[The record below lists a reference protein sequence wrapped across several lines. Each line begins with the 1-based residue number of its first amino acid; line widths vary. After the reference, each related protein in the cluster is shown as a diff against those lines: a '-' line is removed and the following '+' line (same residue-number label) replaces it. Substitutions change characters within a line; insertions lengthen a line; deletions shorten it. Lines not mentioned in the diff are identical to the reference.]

1 MMRQILEGQ
10 PLAKALYRADSFDS
24 QHSLGYLIRRLNVQL
39 VPRAEALF
47 GDTDLTFTQWCVLMA
62 LRDGIAD
69 TCGEI
74 SRHLGH
80 DTGATTRLIDQME
93 ERGLLA
99 RTRSTE
105 DRRVVHLAIT
115 TAGKTLAKTLTPRIV
130 DFWNETLVGF
140 TAEEFSQLVSL
151 MMRLANQVE
160 AQPAPNAIGKS
171 KIAK

>member
-1 MMRQILEGQ
+1 
-10 PLAKALYRADSFDS
+10 LAKALYRVDSFDS
-24 QHSLGYLIRRLNVQL
+24 QHSLGYLIRRLHVQL
-39 VPRAEALF
+39 VPRAEGLF
-47 GDTDLTFTQWCVLMA
+47 GDADLTFTQWCVLMA

-93 ERGLLA
+93 ERGLIA

-115 TAGKTLAKTLTPRIV
+115 AAGKALAKTLTPRIV
-130 DFWNETLVGF
+130 DFWNETLSGF
-140 TAEEFSQLVSL
+140 TAEEFSQLLSL
-151 MMRLANQVE
+151 LMRLTNRIE
-160 AQPAPNAIGKS
+160 AQPVESATVKPKV
-171 KIAK
+171 AK